1 MDYQQALGDRLRSIR
16 NQQGLTLQDV
26 EQRSNGTW
34 KAVVI
39 GSYERGDRAISV
51 SKLAALAAF
60 YGVPVS
66 ELLPAGEGKG
76 EREPAELATSGRI
89 VLDLTS
95 LDADVE
101 GLLGTI
107 ARYARRIQIERG
119 DYNGRVLTLR
129 GDDVK
134 AVSAATG
141 TTVDEVIEALVDRDA
156 LLG

>member
-26 EQRSNGTW
+26 EQRSDGRW

-66 ELLPAGEGKG
+66 ELLPTGTDGDGGRA
-76 EREPAELATSGRI
+76 PADAVRGRI

-95 LDADVE
+95 LDPDAE
-101 GLLGTI
+101 GLLGTV
-107 ARYARRIQIERG
+107 ARYARRIQLERG

-129 GDDVK
+129 ADDVK

-141 TTVDEVIEALVDRDA
+141 STVDEVLETLADRAALA
-156 LLG
+156 G